1 MQELSLIDKEIF
13 IDAVKTLKEMND
25 TEIQIFETLKIE
37 PEWVCG
43 EWIYSYFK
51 LIQKIIKPYDESDW
65 LGYFCYEL
73 NFGERWKPGTITE
86 EDGIDIKLQTP
97 EDLYEVLKTNF
108 EALVENDRKG
118 N

>member
-1 MQELSLIDKEIF
+1 MQELSLINKEIF
-13 IDAVKTLKEMND
+13 ISAIKTLQEMHN
-25 TEIQIFETLKIE
+25 EENKIMETFRIE

-43 EWIYSYFK
+43 EWIYNYFK

-86 EDGIDIKLQTP
+86 EDGTDIKLQTP
-97 EDLYEVLKTNF
+97 EDLYELLKINF
-108 EALVENDRKG
+108 AALVENDRKE